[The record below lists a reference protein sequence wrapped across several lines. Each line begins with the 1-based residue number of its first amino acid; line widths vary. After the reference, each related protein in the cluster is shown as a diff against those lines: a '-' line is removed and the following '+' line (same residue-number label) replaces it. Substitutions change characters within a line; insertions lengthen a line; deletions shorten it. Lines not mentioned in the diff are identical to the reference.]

1 MTISS
6 EYVFDG
12 PREKVWELIQDP
24 EVLSSALPG
33 TKQITQIGE
42 NEYEGEMKIKVGP
55 VVGVFSGRIS
65 VSDVV
70 PLESYTLTVEGK
82 GKAGFLNGCGQLNF
96 ECQDDGKTLVAYS
109 GDVQVGGRLAGV
121 AQRLIEMTSKSIIRH
136 GLQKINKNYLTAEE

>member
-12 PREKVWELIQDP
+12 PKERVWELIQDP

-33 TKQITQIGE
+33 TKQITQVGE
-42 NEYEGEMKIKVGP
+42 NEYVGEMKIKVGP
-55 VVGVFSGRIS
+55 VTGVFSGRIS

-82 GKAGFLNGCGQLNF
+82 GKSGFLNGSGRINF
-96 ECQDDGKTLVAYS
+96 ERQEDGKTLVTYS
-109 GDVQVGGRLAGV
+109 GDVQVGGKLAGV
-121 AQRLIEMTSKSIIRH
+121 AQRLIELTSKSIIRH
-136 GLQKINKNYLTAEE
+136 GLQKINKNHLTAEE

>member
-12 PREKVWELIQDP
+12 PKEKVWELLQDP

-33 TKQITQIGE
+33 TKQITQVGE

-55 VVGVFSGRIS
+55 VIGVFSGRIT

-70 PLESYTLTVEGK
+70 DLESYTLTVEGR
-82 GKAGFLNGCGQLNF
+82 GKAGFLNGRGRINF
-96 ECQDDGKTLVAYS
+96 EDQGDGKTLVVYT
-109 GDVQVGGRLAGV
+109 GEVQVGGRLASV
-121 AQRLIEMTSKSIIRH
+121 AQRLIELTSKSIIRH
-136 GLQKINKNYLTAEE
+136 GLQKINKNYVTAEE

>member
-12 PREKVWELIQDP
+12 PKEKVWELLQDP

-33 TKQITQIGE
+33 TKQITQVGE

-55 VVGVFSGRIS
+55 VIGVFSGRIT

-70 PLESYTLTVEGK
+70 PLESYTLTVEGR
-82 GKAGFLNGCGQLNF
+82 GKAGFLNGSGRINF
-96 ECQDDGKTLVAYS
+96 EDQEDGKTLVVYT
-109 GDVQVGGRLAGV
+109 GEVQVGGKLASV

-136 GLQKINKNYLTAEE
+136 GLQKINKIYVTAEE